1 MSDQFEFKR
10 IPNSGSGVILQLKG
24 RLETAAVH
32 ELRDTAHEIM
42 SRGDHNLVLN
52 LGEVEFV
59 SSTGLGT
66 FLLLTE
72 EFKEAGGRIILA
84 EPSRAVLE
92 VVSLLNLDQFLNV
105 EDSVEEALALVEV

>member
-1 MSDQFEFKR
+1 MSEQLEFKR
-10 IPNSGSGVILQLKG
+10 IPNSGSSVILQLKG
-24 RLETAAVH
+24 RLETVAAH
-32 ELRDTAHEIM
+32 ELRDAAHEIL
-42 SRGDHNLVLN
+42 SNGDHNLVLN
-52 LGEVEFV
+52 LAEVEFV

-72 EFKEAGGRIILA
+72 EFNEAGGRVILA

-105 EDSVEEALALVEV
+105 EDSVEEALALIDA